1 MLDQRIDT
9 ARYQAALGP
18 VTELIGR
25 SGNEREALGLA
36 ERFLSDYASVLG
48 TDLQAALNDEVAY
61 LWSAFPSRAKS
72 FSKYVE
78 MIDVL
83 LRQVVDVAWYGSY
96 PVHQSD
102 TDVRADDTLVSFARS
117 KEDFDVRFDYV
128 QYYGHILMRIPNSV
142 RVRYRALRN
151 HPGRYTQGLTTTRC
165 RVATAALLNEISDA
179 VAREMR
185 PAKPL
190 RLMVN
195 SILRTVEYQ
204 QSLASWGYVAPRRS
218 AHLAGYAADIEK
230 GWYERHDQRVGRSLQ
245 EILLDLSARDV
256 IFLVDERTHWHVS
269 LNPAH
274 ISSFESRFPCWAR
287 ERA

>member
-1 MLDQRIDT
+1 MLDQKIDT

-25 SGNEREALGLA
+25 SRSAGEALVIA
-36 ERFLSDYASVLG
+36 EGFLSESASLFG
-48 TDLQAALNDEVAY
+48 TDLGPAFNDEVAY
-61 LWSAFPSRAKS
+61 LWSTFPARAKS
-72 FSKYVE
+72 LSKYLE
-78 MIDVL
+78 IIDVL
-83 LRQVVDVAWYGSY
+83 LRQVVDVAWYGTY

-102 TDVRADDTLVSFARS
+102 ADVRADHTLVSFARS

-151 HPGRYTQGLTTTRC
+151 HPGRYTQGLTTTWC
-165 RVATAALLNEISDA
+165 TTATAALLNEISEA

-185 PAKPL
+185 SAKPL

-230 GWYERHDQRVGRSLQ
+230 GWYERHDQRVGRSLR
-245 EILLDLSARDV
+245 EVLLDLATRDV
-256 IFLVDERTHWHVS
+256 ISLVDERTHWHVS

-274 ISSFESRFPCWAR
+274 ISSFESRFRCWER